1 MNKQL
6 NTVLFTIGATIFNL
20 ITMGILIIVPLIL
33 IAVIFKGRL
42 GPSALPIIGLVLF
55 FGALIANFFIYGWVM
70 RKISAKYDLNKYFE
84 PLFKKKEKNQ

>member
-1 MNKQL
+1 MNKQM
-6 NTVLFTIGATIFNL
+6 NTILFTIGATIFNL
-20 ITMGILIIVPLIL
+20 ITMGILIIVPLVL
-33 IAVIFKGRL
+33 IAVIFRGSL